1 MQYLIMC
8 RSLTNAQKA
17 LAFLERKGISAA
29 IIKAPQELNTSGCA
43 YALSLYRRFE
53 EASRLLRNNNMLSG
67 KRYMR
72 YQNGEFVEVSDDLS

>member
-17 LAFLERKGISAA
+17 SAFLERKGISAA
-29 IIKAPQELNTSGCA
+29 IIKAPQGLSSSGCA
-43 YALSLYRRFE
+43 YALSLHRRFE
-53 EASRLLRNNNMLSG
+53 EASRLLRSNNMLSG

-72 YQNGEFVEVSDDLS
+72 YQNGEYMEVSDDLS

>member
-17 LAFLERKGISAA
+17 SAFLERKGISAA
-29 IIKAPQELNTSGCA
+29 ITKAPQGLSTSGCA
-43 YALSLYRRFE
+43 YALSLYKRFE
-53 EASRLLRNNNMLSG
+53 EASLLLKNNNMLSG

-72 YQNGEFVEVSDDLS
+72 YQNGEFMEVLDDLS